1 MSLFGS
7 GAGDYNREVK
17 AAGDWAVFELGQ
29 GAISRRY
36 QGMQD
41 LFAPM
46 LQGMGQAAQVG
57 ANMDIQGLQANLA
70 RQGLGGSGLGAALG
84 SGIRTGATFQ
94 MNQLRAQLAMEALRQ
109 SIGLQQMKANTIMQR
124 AAGQVPEAGAY
135 QTAIQ
140 PVLQTAGYAAETASL
155 F

>member
-17 AAGDWAVFELGQ
+17 AAGDYALWKLGPE
-29 GAISRRY
+29 AIANRFAATQS
-36 QGMQD
+36 

-109 SIGLQQMKANTIMQR
+109 SIGLQQAGANIIMQR
-124 AAGQVPEAGAY
+124 ATGQVPEAGAY